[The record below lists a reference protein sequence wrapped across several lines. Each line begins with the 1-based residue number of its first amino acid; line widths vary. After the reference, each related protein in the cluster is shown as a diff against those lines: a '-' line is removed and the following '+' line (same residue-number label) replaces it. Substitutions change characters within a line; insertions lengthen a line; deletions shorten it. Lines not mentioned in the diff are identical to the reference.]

1 MASFFGMGRAPH
13 QLSLRVTY
21 EGYAKN
27 PEDPDAPIP
36 REGTLAVDWEA
47 AEETSAVLERIDAQM
62 RTLPFNHKGQVVAL
76 RLDVDDRAGSASNAS
91 ASPNGGSAGNGANGV
106 GAHQRT
112 SSGNLLKDVFG
123 AGGLTSFLLGGGDD
137 FEAAPADPPKP
148 PKLPPSTS
156 AEGRGASKP
165 PVRAE
170 LVVEECRPRPVRVE
184 VRAANA
190 GGASVP
196 ASARAALD
204 GLDLTAVHTLA
215 LGEGCHAL
223 VVDLKDRLKSV
234 RTLDL
239 SGGGLVAV
247 PEEAFALG
255 PRVRELI
262 LDDNKLT
269 SLPSLTRMPKLRRL
283 SAENNQLRE
292 LRGDLRECA
301 ELREVSLEG
310 NKLTRPALDMKALHN
325 LEILRLFDNPVEH
338 LPEMHHAHE
347 LRTLT
352 LFNVRISA
360 DRDMREVEVTSEDIP
375 STLTAAFGG
384 ARDERAY
391 SMFFSLVFRQS
402 SCQHPLLAKAIALI
416 ARKKRANCEAICNT
430 EGGLQQL
437 LAMVLSADVLVVRE
451 ASMALATLGSYPELA
466 RKLVDAKAQQ
476 RILAMLGDAKPTVQI
491 CGLQILSALA
501 FASDRIAREVFGE
514 TLLDRLIRLT
524 REGDSHAVQV
534 NALEAMGNLSFNAAN
549 RRVVAKYARS
559 LLSTLALPA
568 APASASSR
576 AGTPM
581 QSPAKARHP
590 AWGAPVESRGSA
602 APTHPEVKRMACR
615 ALAILGENRLV
626 QQAIGHRT
634 PPGRGVRVL
643 CMDGGGIRGTATV
656 QMLNRLER
664 GTGRKV
670 HELFDLICGTST
682 GGMLAVGVGIHKHEL
697 DRVTQMY
704 ADLGSRIFSK
714 MRSSGSD
721 EQQSYSKA
729 LRDRLDSLYT
739 SGQQAI
745 RVGVT
750 GSKHDPTLFES
761 LVRQECRLPT
771 PLDPT
776 RPHEPALIDT
786 GLVPGPKVFVVATL
800 VSVNPASPYVF
811 RNYEYPAGMEDAA
824 GGGASA
830 SAADDD
836 DDDATYFED
845 TTRTMGSCKHLLWQ
859 GVRASSAAPYYLA
872 DYGIGDER
880 WQDGAVTCNNP
891 SMLAMMEAR
900 RLWPDRPI
908 DVVVSLGTGIV
919 PAKRRET
926 SGLLNATMT
935 ATSMRVLMDSACE
948 VDRTDAALRT
958 LLPMIP
964 GTKYF
969 RFNPVDERCDV
980 ELDETEAGLLQ
991 GLTDATDEYVLRN
1004 DAGFAEC
1011 CAALRVG
1018 SGDVDGDMDGDMDGD
1033 VDASAV
1039 AIQGSEMG
1047 SRRGMLLVEAPRVA
1061 GEMDASSRSVREFC
1075 ETRSIP
1081 FERVDTAAATH
1092 AAGGGDKGRKG
1103 PGLVALLRAA
1113 TRFASQM
1120 GVIHFNCLAD
1130 AEGVTLRWAEEM
1142 IAVAE
1147 PSAAATDFLSRSRA
1161 KRGTLAE
1168 LCARD
1173 ARVEV
1178 DGALHTVLGKHVQ
1191 REHGVGGG
1199 EVGAYLF
1206 RRASPGERL
1215 GAGEASGLLAVW
1227 RDKIVVSHA
1236 ALPADLIAT
1245 ILDADAKVVLA
1256 PLLDNDDDDEG
1267 DDDGRHERR
1276 GGMWVSDAV
1285 DFFNAFYHALYV
1297 VGADA
1302 VAALGAAALVQPSC
1316 HRFRCH
1322 MKING
1327 EILSLQAGDDDRLD
1341 EEEY

>member
-1 MASFFGMGRAPH
+1 M
-13 QLSLRVTY
+13 T
-21 EGYAKN
+21 
-27 PEDPDAPIP
+27 
-36 REGTLAVDWEA
+36 T
-47 AEETSAVLERIDAQM
+47 
-62 RTLPFNHKGQVVAL
+62 
-76 RLDVDDRAGSASNAS
+76 
-91 ASPNGGSAGNGANGV
+91 
-106 GAHQRT
+106 
-112 SSGNLLKDVFG
+112 
-123 AGGLTSFLLGGGDD
+123 
-137 FEAAPADPPKP
+137 
-148 PKLPPSTS
+148 
-156 AEGRGASKP
+156 
-165 PVRAE
+165 
-170 LVVEECRPRPVRVE
+170 
-184 VRAANA
+184 
-190 GGASVP
+190 
-196 ASARAALD
+196 
-204 GLDLTAVHTLA
+204 VHTLA
-215 LGEGCHAL
+215 LGEGCHGL
-223 VVDLKDRLKSV
+223 VLDLKDRLKSV

-310 NKLTRPALDMKALHN
+310 NKLTRPALDMKALRN

-375 STLTAAFGG
+375 STLAAAFGG

-451 ASMALATLGSYPELA
+451 ASTALATLGSYPELA
-466 RKLVDAKAQQ
+466 RKLVDAKAPQ

-524 REGDSHAVQV
+524 REGGSHAVQV

-559 LLSTLALPA
+559 LLATLALPA

-590 AWGAPVESRGSA
+590 AWGQNPVESRGSA

-656 QMLNRLER
+656 QMLKRLER

-786 GLVPGPKVFVVATL
+786 GLMPGPKVFVVATL
-800 VSVNPASPYVF
+800 VSVNPAAPYVF

-824 GGGASA
+824 SGGRQRRRRRRTTTTTKTRRISRTPRGRWAVASTCCGRASA
-830 SAADDD
+830 LPRRRRI
-836 DDDATYFED
+836 TWP
-845 TTRTMGSCKHLLWQ
+845 TT
-859 GVRASSAAPYYLA
+859 
-872 DYGIGDER
+872 
-880 WQDGAVTCNNP
+880 
-891 SMLAMMEAR
+891 
-900 RLWPDRPI
+900 
-908 DVVVSLGTGIV
+908 
-919 PAKRRET
+919 
-926 SGLLNATMT
+926 
-935 ATSMRVLMDSACE
+935 
-948 VDRTDAALRT
+948 
-958 LLPMIP
+958 
-964 GTKYF
+964 
-969 RFNPVDERCDV
+969 
-980 ELDETEAGLLQ
+980 
-991 GLTDATDEYVLRN
+991 
-1004 DAGFAEC
+1004 
-1011 CAALRVG
+1011 
-1018 SGDVDGDMDGDMDGD
+1018 
-1033 VDASAV
+1033 ASA
-1039 AIQGSEMG
+1039 M
-1047 SRRGMLLVEAPRVA
+1047 
-1061 GEMDASSRSVREFC
+1061 SVGR
-1075 ETRSIP
+1075 
-1081 FERVDTAAATH
+1081 TA
-1092 AAGGGDKGRKG
+1092 R
-1103 PGLVALLRAA
+1103 
-1113 TRFASQM
+1113 
-1120 GVIHFNCLAD
+1120 
-1130 AEGVTLRWAEEM
+1130 
-1142 IAVAE
+1142 
-1147 PSAAATDFLSRSRA
+1147 
-1161 KRGTLAE
+1161 
-1168 LCARD
+1168 
-1173 ARVEV
+1173 
-1178 DGALHTVLGKHVQ
+1178 
-1191 REHGVGGG
+1191 
-1199 EVGAYLF
+1199 
-1206 RRASPGERL
+1206 
-1215 GAGEASGLLAVW
+1215 
-1227 RDKIVVSHA
+1227 
-1236 ALPADLIAT
+1236 
-1245 ILDADAKVVLA
+1245 
-1256 PLLDNDDDDEG
+1256 
-1267 DDDGRHERR
+1267 
-1276 GGMWVSDAV
+1276 
-1285 DFFNAFYHALYV
+1285 
-1297 VGADA
+1297 
-1302 VAALGAAALVQPSC
+1302 
-1316 HRFRCH
+1316 
-1322 MKING
+1322 
-1327 EILSLQAGDDDRLD
+1327 
-1341 EEEY
+1341 

>member
-21 EGYAKN
+21 EGYANN
-27 PEDPDAPIP
+27 PDDPDAPIL
-36 REGTLAVDWEA
+36 REGTLSVDWEA
-47 AEETSAVLERIDAQM
+47 TEETSVVLERIDEKYRA
-62 RTLPFNHKGQVVAL
+62 LPFNHRGQVVAL
-76 RLDVDDRAGSASNAS
+76 RLDVDERGAGAGVNGAGS
-91 ASPNGGSAGNGANGV
+91 SPNGSSAGANLGS
-106 GAHQRT
+106 HQRT

-123 AGGLTSFLLGGGDD
+123 AGGLTSFLLGGGSVDD
-137 FEAAPADPPKP
+137 DEADAAPKP
-148 PKLPPSTS
+148 PKLPPSSLGGGSVSS
-156 AEGRGASKP
+156 AAPPSAP
-165 PVRAE
+165 PVRAR
-170 LVVEECRPRPVRVE
+170 LVVEEARPKPMRVE
-184 VRAANA
+184 VRGVNA
-190 GGASVP
+190 SGADVP
-196 ASARAALD
+196 ASARAALAR
-204 GLDLTAVHTLA
+204 LDLGAVHTLV
-215 LGEGCHAL
+215 LGEGCHML
-223 VVDLKDRLKSV
+223 CVELKERLGSV

-239 SGGGLVAV
+239 SGAQLASV

-255 PRVRELI
+255 PRVRELV

-269 SLPSLTRMPKLRRL
+269 TLPSLVKMPKLRRL
-283 SAENNQLRE
+283 SAENNQIRE
-292 LRGDLRECA
+292 LRADLRECA
-301 ELREVSLEG
+301 DLREISLEG
-310 NKLTRPALDMKALHN
+310 NKLTRPAIDTEALSK
-325 LEILRLFDNPVEH
+325 LETLRLFDNPVEH

-352 LFNVRISA
+352 LFNVRIAA
-360 DRDMREVEVTSEDIP
+360 DRDMRSVEVTSEDIP
-375 STLTAAFGG
+375 STLAAIYAGG
-384 ARDERAY
+384 ARDEKAY

-402 SCQHPLLAKAIALI
+402 SCQHPLLAKAIAVI
-416 ARKKRANCEAICNT
+416 AQKKRANCEAICNT
-430 EGGLQQL
+430 DGGLQQL
-437 LAMVLSADVLVVRE
+437 LAMVLSADAVVVKE
-451 ASMALATLGSYPELA
+451 ASTALSTLGSYPELA
-466 RKLVDAKAQQ
+466 RKLIDAKAPQ
-476 RILAMLGDAKPTVQI
+476 RILAMLGDENSAVQI
-491 CGLQILSALA
+491 CGLQILSSLA

-514 TLLDRLIRLT
+514 TLLDRLIRLV
-524 REGDSHAVQV
+524 REGATHDVQV

-549 RRVVAKYARS
+549 RRAVAKYARS
-559 LLSTLALPA
+559 LLATLALPPGA
-568 APASASSR
+568 GSGTLSKP
-576 AGTPM
+576 GTPM
-581 QSPAKARHP
+581 QSPVKTNRHP
-590 AWGAPVESRGSA
+590 AWGAPETSAPASA

-626 QQAIGHRT
+626 QRAVGHGT
-634 PPGRGVRVL
+634 PPGRGVRIL

-656 QMLNRLER
+656 QMLKRLER
-664 GTGRKV
+664 GTGKKV

-682 GGMLAVGVGIHKHEL
+682 GGMLAVGVGIHKHSL
-697 DRVTQMY
+697 DRVTRMY

-721 EQQSYSKA
+721 DAAQSYSKA

-761 LVRQECRLPT
+761 LVRQECRLPA

-786 GLVPGPKVFVVATL
+786 GLMPGPKVFVVATL
-800 VSVNPASPYVF
+800 VSVNPAQPYVF
-811 RNYEYPAGMEDAA
+811 RNYEYPAGMDDAT
-824 GGGASA
+824 GGGA
-830 SAADDD
+830 DDD
-836 DDDATYFED
+836 EEEKGFTED
-845 TTRTMGSCKHLLWQ
+845 TSKTMGSCKHLLWQ

-891 SMLAMMEAR
+891 SMLAVMEAR
-900 RLWPDRPI
+900 RLWPDRPV
-908 DVVVSLGTGIV
+908 DAVVSLGTGIV
-919 PAKRRET
+919 PTKRRET

-991 GLTDATDEYVLRN
+991 GLTDATDEYVARN

-1018 SGDVDGDMDGDMDGD
+1018 SGDVDGNADGDA
-1033 VDASAV
+1033 DASAV
-1039 AIQGSEMG
+1039 AIQSSEMG
-1047 SRRGMLLVEAPRVA
+1047 SRRGMLLVEAPRVT
-1061 GEMDASSRSVREFC
+1061 GEMDASSGSVRDFC

-1081 FERVDTAAATH
+1081 FERVDTASAA
-1092 AAGGGDKGRKG
+1092 APSIDKSGKG

-1130 AEGVTLRWAEEM
+1130 AEGMTLRWAEEM

-1147 PSAAATDFLSRSRA
+1147 PSAAASDFVKRSRA
-1161 KRGTLAE
+1161 NRGTLAE
-1168 LCARD
+1168 LCALET
-1173 ARVEV
+1173 RVEV

-1191 REHGVGGG
+1191 RDDGVGGG

-1215 GAGEASGLLAVW
+1215 GSEEARGLLAVW

-1236 ALPADLIAT
+1236 ALPGDLIAT

-1256 PLLDNDDDDEG
+1256 PLLADDDGEG
-1267 DDDGRHERR
+1267 DDGMRHERL
-1276 GGMWVSDAV
+1276 GGMWSCDAI

-1302 VAALGAAALVQPSC
+1302 VAALGAATLVQPNC
-1316 HRFRCH
+1316 HHFRCH

-1327 EILSLQAGDDDRLD
+1327 EILTLKAGDDDLLPD
-1341 EEEY
+1341 EN